1 MSQKYP
7 ELFSPTVI
15 GSIPVKNRY
24 AMGPMGP
31 LGFGDA
37 NGGWNQRG
45 IEYYSARAKGGIGL
59 IITGVCQVVNAAEK
73 LPGGLMPN
81 PSLNPGVFLST
92 SRELVERVHAFD
104 SKIVLQAGAGFGRVL
119 VPAAV
124 PPGQSPAAPSAIPYM
139 WDPSI
144 TCREMTKDEIKQIV
158 KQFAI
163 TAQIAKQA
171 GYDGIQVHAVHEGY
185 LLDQFA
191 IEFYNR
197 RTDEYG
203 GSLEN
208 RLRFA
213 REIVEMI
220 HHVAGDDFPVQLRY
234 SVRSMVKDFNDGA
247 LPGEEFEEKGRDF
260 EEGVEAAKLLHSY
273 GYETLD
279 VDQGTYDSWF
289 WNHPPMY
296 QEKGMYMPDVKRLK
310 DAAPEIPIIMA
321 GRMDNPELAHKA
333 ITEGYC
339 DMISLARPT
348 LADADIVNKLEAGK
362 PETVR
367 PCISCQEGCIG
378 RIASYLSIRC
388 AVNPQA
394 GRESDAVLLPTP
406 RHRAKKVMIVG
417 GGLAGLESARV
428 LAEREH
434 TPVLYEESDRL
445 GGVVI
450 AGGQP
455 SFKEDDLALIAWY
468 EQELEAL
475 GVEVHLNTEVTPD
488 MIKSGDWDHVLVA
501 TGSNPRML
509 DLGDATEVVEATDAL
524 LAQDDLGKKVV
535 VIGGGLTGCEL
546 ALSLVEKGR
555 EVTIVEVEKDLLA
568 KNGPLCHANHDMLHK
583 LVPYRGI
590 EVLTEASAI
599 RTTDKGLLV
608 KVDGEERDLEA
619 DSVVS
624 AIGYVRDSEMWETIT
639 DVNIPKNILGDARKI
654 SNIQYAIWDA
664 YEVASKL

>member
-31 LGFGDA
+31 LGFGTA
-37 NGGWNQRG
+37 TGGWNQRG
-45 IEYYSARAKGGIGL
+45 IEYYAARAKGGIGL
-59 IITGVCQVVNAAEK
+59 IITGVCQVVNPAEHT
-73 LPGGLMPN
+73 PSGLMPN
-81 PSLNPGVFLST
+81 PSLNPGSFLST
-92 SRELVERVHAFD
+92 SRELVERVHAYD
-104 SKIVLQAGAGFGRVL
+104 SKIVLQAGAGFGRVI

-124 PPGQSPAAPSAIPYM
+124 APGELPAAPSEIPYM
-139 WDPSI
+139 WDPSV
-144 TCREMTKDEIKQIV
+144 TCREMSKDEIKQIV

-213 REIVEMI
+213 REIVETI

-279 VDQGTYDSWF
+279 VDLGTYDSWF

-348 LADADIVNKLEAGK
+348 LADPDIVNKLEAGK

-388 AVNPQA
+388 AVNPEA

-434 TPVLYEESDRL
+434 TPVLFEASDRL

-475 GVEVHLNTEVTPD
+475 GVEVHLNTVVTPD
-488 MIKSGDWDHVLVA
+488 MIKSGEWDHVLVA

-599 RTTDKGLLV
+599 RTTEKGLLV
-608 KVDGEERDLEA
+608 KVDGEERELEA

-624 AIGYVRDSEMWETIT
+624 AIGYVRDSEMWEAIT
-639 DVNIPKNILGDARKI
+639 DVNVPKNILGDARKI